1 MADSPEN
8 TATAH
13 LQATR
18 TGLSP
23 DAGSAPAQAGSPAL
37 AELQELARL
46 RAEADH
52 LERQLRRARV
62 DAEAAEERSLAASV
76 TLAKEKE
83 DVVALESMSLTRV
96 LASMRGRRIDD
107 LEREQA
113 EVRAAEYTYAVE
125 QERWQ
130 ASVRDVARLTSRL
143 NAIGALE
150 GRHEQALAARE
161 HELGAE
167 SPEGARLATLAL
179 EVGAHQE
186 QLREITEAQE
196 AAGAARAALEA
207 AAEKLSSA
215 GSWATYDTF
224 LGGGVMGDMVKHQR
238 IDEAAAL
245 IRRADAALKHLSTEV
260 ADVGQGGVGELGI
273 TEMSRAFD
281 VWFDNIFSDW
291 SVAQKIK
298 QAQERV
304 VEALGETKRIG
315 VALGQQERGVRR
327 ALAALEDERV
337 RTLEAGI

>member
-1 MADSPEN
+1 MAESPQHTDATHPALT
-8 TATAH
+8 TAPTTA
-13 LQATR
+13 A
-18 TGLSP
+18 
-23 DAGSAPAQAGSPAL
+23 DSAPAQAGSPAL
-37 AELQELARL
+37 AELQEVARL

-52 LERQLRRARV
+52 LDRQLRRAQV
-62 DAEAAEERSLAASV
+62 DAETAEQRSLAASV
-76 TLAKEKE
+76 SLAKEKE

-125 QERWQ
+125 QQRWQ
-130 ASVRDVARLTSRL
+130 ESVREVARLTSRL
-143 NAIGALE
+143 NVIGALDR
-150 GRHEQALAARE
+150 RHEQALAARE
-161 HELGAE
+161 QELGAD

-179 EVGAHQE
+179 EMGTHQE

-196 AAGAARAALEA
+196 AAVAARGALEA

-224 LGGGVMGDMVKHQR
+224 LGGGMIGDMVKHQR

-245 IRRADAALKHLSTEV
+245 IRRADTAMKHLSTEL

-298 QAQERV
+298 QAQQRV
-304 VEALGETKRIG
+304 AEALGETGRIG
-315 VALGQQERGVRR
+315 IALGQQERDARR
-327 ALAALEDERV
+327 ALVALQDERA
-337 RTLEAGI
+337 RTLEAGA